1 MDKTTENEAGKIR
14 TGEVRGSEVRANEV
28 RKGEV
33 RGSRN
38 ERDSGEKLSA
48 LFEEGRNRLKNAEI
62 PDWDYDS
69 RELLLWICNLTR
81 MELLMEPDRLV
92 DRETAARYREY
103 IQKRESH
110 IPLQYLMGECEFMG
124 LPFFVNE
131 NVLIPRQDTEVLIE
145 WILEREKDNVCF
157 VIPEKIEK
165 DNPDRAEDNSDRE
178 KDSRKVK
185 KEHTYKL
192 LDVCTGS
199 GCIAVSLAA
208 FLYNRQNPSIT
219 EKSIK
224 KAIHIDALDISEPAL
239 IVAEKNAERNRASQ
253 QPAIRFFQSNMFQN
267 VEEQYDVIVS
277 NPPYIPSAVVDGLME
292 EVKDH
297 EPRLALDGTEDGL
310 FFYRILA
317 KESKNY
323 LKPGGRLYLEIGHD
337 QGVSVPRLLTEAG
350 FIQIEVKKDLAGND
364 RAVAAVFP

>member
-1 MDKTTENEAGKIR
+1 MDKTTEKEAGKIR
-14 TGEVRGSEVRANEV
+14 TGEVRNGEVRA
-28 RKGEV
+28 G
-33 RGSRN
+33 RN
-38 ERDSGEKLSA
+38 EGDSGEKMSA
-48 LFEEGRNRLKNAEI
+48 LLEEGRNRLKNAEI

-81 MELLMEPDRLV
+81 MDFLMEPERLIDRK
-92 DRETAARYREY
+92 TAARYREY

-145 WILEREKDNVCF
+145 WILERENG
-157 VIPEKIEK
+157 
-165 DNPDRAEDNSDRE
+165 N
-178 KDSRKVK
+178 RKGE

-208 FLYNRQNPSIT
+208 FLYNRQKLSIT
-219 EKSIK
+219 KKSIK

-239 IVAEKNAERNRASQ
+239 IVAEKNAERNRVSQ

-297 EPRLALDGTEDGL
+297 EPRIALDGTEDGL

-350 FIQIEVKKDLAGND
+350 FIRIEVKKDLAGCD